1 MKSSFTLFQFACAYW
16 CPTHVV
22 LCFWFVYLRLVS
34 CVPDVVSFSGL
45 SMLISTSVFWNVYSI
60 MFWHIV
66 QSWEYT
72 YIKFKQYIK
81 LHTLTGK
88 YNLPLFIIMVMVY
101 SVYVTILNTT
111 QLPQIINQEVFL
123 VIYYI
128 LIYKYLNLL
137 TLYN

>member
-1 MKSSFTLFQFACAYW
+1 
-16 CPTHVV
+16 
-22 LCFWFVYLRLVS
+22 
-34 CVPDVVSFSGL
+34 
-45 SMLISTSVFWNVYSI
+45 
-60 MFWHIV
+60 
-66 QSWEYT
+66 
-72 YIKFKQYIK
+72 
-81 LHTLTGK
+81 
-88 YNLPLFIIMVMVY
+88 MVMVY